1 MIAHA
6 QNCNICGMKEPKK
19 TQQISNNEREIER
32 HREREG
38 EGEELKRGVS
48 IACDPDLHL
57 PPSLAG
63 LSVASAIN
71 HCQVSF
77 ALVDGSSSILY
88 PCSFDSAASQVFH
101 STHTEKGTVP
111 HTHMGYRSSMC
122 ICPAAK
128 RCITGNSNGSSSSSS
143 SSSTSRSSR
152 AGAGE
157 GSHSTRAAQQQQQ
170 QQQKKVAN

>member
-1 MIAHA
+1 M
-6 QNCNICGMKEPKK
+6 E
-19 TQQISNNEREIER
+19 
-32 HREREG
+32 
-38 EGEELKRGVS
+38 RGVS

-143 SSSTSRSSR
+143 SSSTSRSS
-152 AGAGE
+152 GAGQGE
-157 GSHSTRAAQQQQQ
+157 GAATQHELHNNNNSR
-170 QQQKKVAN
+170 KKLLIKLCAWREP

>member
-1 MIAHA
+1 
-6 QNCNICGMKEPKK
+6 MKEPKK

-32 HREREG
+32 QRER

-101 STHTEKGTVP
+101 SIHTERGTVP
-111 HTHMGYRSSMC
+111 HTHGLSEQHVHL
-122 ICPAAK
+122 P
-128 RCITGNSNGSSSSSS
+128 GSQKVHH
-143 SSSTSRSSR
+143 RKQQR
-152 AGAGE
+152 
-157 GSHSTRAAQQQQQ
+157 QQQQLQ
-170 QQQKKVAN
+170 QQQH

>member
-32 HREREG
+32 QRER
-38 EGEELKRGVS
+38 EGEELKRGVN

-63 LSVASAIN
+63 LSVAWAIN

-101 STHTEKGTVP
+101 STHTERGTVP
-111 HTHMGYRSSMC
+111 HTHGLSEQHVHL
-122 ICPAAK
+122 P
-128 RCITGNSNGSSSSSS
+128 GSQKVHH
-143 SSSTSRSSR
+143 RKQQR
-152 AGAGE
+152 
-157 GSHSTRAAQQQQQ
+157 QQQQLQ
-170 QQQKKVAN
+170 Q

>member
-1 MIAHA
+1 M
-6 QNCNICGMKEPKK
+6 
-19 TQQISNNEREIER
+19 
-32 HREREG
+32 
-38 EGEELKRGVS
+38 
-48 IACDPDLHL
+48 HL

-101 STHTEKGTVP
+101 STHTYTERDRGTVP

-128 RCITGNSNGSSSSSS
+128 RCITGNSNGSKSSSS
-143 SSSTSRSSR
+143 RSSVAGEG
-152 AGAGE
+152 AGAGA
-157 GSHSTRAAQQQQQ
+157 GAGGAATQHELHNNNNNNNR
-170 QQQKKVAN
+170 KKLLIKVCAWREP